1 MTGIVSVNIKKIKA
15 TASVNRLLDE
25 NYRDEKTAEKYDD
38 GHRVIRT
45 DETGEN
51 VFLLRRPE
59 NYDRARRD
67 RIRQINDARA
77 ARGAGPRVTN
87 KAAIARGETTLQAE
101 RTRQAAGIR
110 KLRADTVDT
119 LGLVVQPS
127 KDFIAGLT
135 RDEQTRFFRE
145 ALEVLQA
152 HPDEFGQIDTAVI
165 HYDENTPHM
174 QCLSST
180 LNFDTLTAD
189 AKKICGNKSK
199 LSNKQTILADGLKAR
214 GWDVDRGMKRVD
226 NPAYQNWKT
235 DMEARGYTVNRHN
248 DRLLLQ
254 KQAELD
260 AKAQEQLDRG
270 IDLMDRDLKLVTAE
284 NDLTSRLRAVEARE
298 AAVKAAERE
307 IDLKRREMD
316 SRAVRQR
323 RTAQNQKQQAEA
335 LERREKAVE
344 GREKAVGA
352 AEGQLDLERREMD
365 SRATRQRQT
374 AQKQAERETA
384 LDARERQLS
393 DWSGKLD
400 QMQRHADAR
409 EQGLADREQ
418 GLNDRE
424 KRLKRGERDAL
435 KNIQDAAFGLWN
447 AANDELEKRRQA
459 ADEALDARSFEAAV
473 SALGQNLG
481 DGISR

>member
-1 MTGIVSVNIKKIKA
+1 MTGVVSVNIKKIKA

-51 VFLLRRPE
+51 VFLLQRPE
-59 NYDRARRD
+59 NYDRARKD

-77 ARGAGPRVTN
+77 ARGAGPRISN

-101 RTRQAAGIR
+101 RTRQAAGTR

-127 KDFIAGLT
+127 RDFIAGLT
-135 RDEQTRFFRE
+135 REDQTRFFQA
-145 ALEVLQA
+145 ALEVLQE
-152 HPDEFGQIDTAVI
+152 HPEEFGQIETAVI

-180 LNFDTLTAD
+180 LNFDTLTSD

-199 LSNKQTILADGLKAR
+199 LSHKQTILADGLQAR
-214 GWDVDRGMKRVD
+214 GWDVERGLQRVD
-226 NPAYQNWKT
+226 NPVYQNWKT
-235 DMEARGYTVNRHN
+235 DMEARGYEVNRHN

-260 AKAQEQLDRG
+260 VKAQEQLDKG
-270 IDLMDRDLKLVTAE
+270 IDLMDRDLQLVAAE

-316 SRAVRQR
+316 SRAARQR
-323 RTAQNQKQQAEA
+323 RTAENQKQQAET
-335 LERREKAVE
+335 LERREKAVY
-344 GREKAVGA
+344 GRETAVEA
-352 AEGQLDLERREMD
+352 AEGQLDQKRREMD
-365 SRATRQRQT
+365 SRTARQRQT

-400 QMQRHADAR
+400 QMQRNADAR
-409 EQGLADREQ
+409 EQGLDDRE
-418 GLNDRE
+418 R
-424 KRLKRGERDAL
+424 RLKRAERDAL
-435 KNIQDAAFGLWN
+435 ANVQNAAFGLWN

-459 ADEALDARSFEAAV
+459 ADEMLDAKSFEAAV

>member
-1 MTGIVSVNIKKIKA
+1 MAGIVSVNIKKIKA

-25 NYRDEKTAEKYDD
+25 NYRDETTAEKYDD

-101 RTRQAAGIR
+101 RTRQAAGTR

-135 RDEQTRFFRE
+135 REDQTRFFRA
-145 ALEVLQA
+145 ALAVLQE
-152 HPDEFGQIDTAVI
+152 HPEEYGQIETAVI

-180 LNFDTLTAD
+180 LNFDTLTSD
-189 AKKICGNKSK
+189 AKKICGNKSR
-199 LSNKQTILADGLKAR
+199 LSNKQTILADGLQAR
-214 GWDVDRGMKRVD
+214 GWDVVRGMQRVD
-226 NPAYQNWKT
+226 NPDYRNWKT

-260 AKAQEQLDRG
+260 AKAQEQLDKG
-270 IDLMDRDLKLVTAE
+270 IDLMDRDLQLVAAE

-298 AAVKAAERE
+298 AAAKAVERE

-316 SRAVRQR
+316 SRAARQR
-323 RTAQNQKQQAEA
+323 RTAENQKQQAEA
-335 LERREKAVE
+335 LERREKALE
-344 GREKAVGA
+344 GRETALGA
-352 AEGQLDLERREMD
+352 AEGQLALERREMD
-365 SRATRQRQT
+365 SRAARQRQT
-374 AQKQAERETA
+374 AQKQAERERA
-384 LDARERQLS
+384 LDARESQLS

-400 QMQRHADAR
+400 QMRRNADV
-409 EQGLADREQ
+409 REQ

-424 KRLKRGERDAL
+424 KRLKRDERDAL
-435 KNIQDAAFGLWN
+435 KNIQNAAFGLWN

-459 ADEALDARSFEAAV
+459 ADEALDAQSFASAV
-473 SALGQNLG
+473 SALGQNIG

>member
-1 MTGIVSVNIKKIKA
+1 MSGIVSVNIKKIKA
-15 TASVNRLLDE
+15 MSSVNRLLDE

-45 DETGEN
+45 DETAEN
-51 VFLLRRPE
+51 VFLLQRPE
-59 NYDRARRD
+59 NYDKARRD

-101 RTRQAAGIR
+101 RTRQAAGTR

-135 RDEQTRFFRE
+135 RDEQTRFFQA

-174 QCLSST
+174 QCLAST
-180 LNFDTLTAD
+180 LNFDTLTSD

-199 LSNKQTILADGLKAR
+199 LSDKQTILAEGLKAK
-214 GWDVDRGMKRVD
+214 GWDIERGMKRVD
-226 NPAYQNWKT
+226 NPAYRNWKT
-235 DMEARGYTVNRHN
+235 DMEARGYRVNRHN
-248 DRLLLQ
+248 DMLLLRQ
-254 KQAELD
+254 QAELD
-260 AKAQEQLDRG
+260 AKAQEQLDKG
-270 IDLMDRDLKLVTAE
+270 IDLMDRDLKLVAAE
-284 NDLTSRLRAVEARE
+284 HDLTFRLRAVETRE

-307 IDLKRREMD
+307 LDQKRREMD
-316 SRAVRQR
+316 SRAARQR
-323 RTAQNQKQQAEA
+323 QTAQNQKQQAES
-335 LERREKAVE
+335 LERREKAVY
-344 GREKAVGA
+344 GRETAVRA
-352 AEGQLDLERREMD
+352 AEGQLDQKRREMD
-365 SRATRQRQT
+365 SRAIKQRQT
-374 AQKQAERETA
+374 GQKQAERETA
-384 LDARERQLS
+384 LDARESQLS

-400 QMQRHADAR
+400 QMQRNADAR
-409 EQGLADREQ
+409 EQS
-418 GLNDRE
+418 LNDRE

-459 ADEALDARSFEAAV
+459 ADATLDAQSFEAAI
-473 SALGQNLG
+473 SALDRNLG
-481 DGISR
+481 DGISL

>member
-45 DETGEN
+45 DETSEN
-51 VFLLRRPE
+51 VFLLERPE

-101 RTRQAAGIR
+101 RTRQAAGTR

-127 KDFIAGLT
+127 RDFIAGLT
-135 RDEQTRFFRE
+135 REDQTRFFRA
-145 ALEVLQA
+145 ALEVLRE
-152 HPDEFGQIDTAVI
+152 HPEEFGQIETAVI

-199 LSNKQTILADGLKAR
+199 LSHKQTILADGLKAR
-214 GWDVDRGMKRVD
+214 GWDVERGMQRVD

-254 KQAELD
+254 KQTELD
-260 AKAQEQLDRG
+260 VKAQEQLDKG

-284 NDLTSRLRAVEARE
+284 HDLTSRLRAVEARE

-307 IDLKRREMD
+307 IDRKRQEMD
-316 SRAVRQR
+316 SRAARQR
-323 RTAQNQKQQAEA
+323 QTAQNQKRQAES
-335 LERREKAVE
+335 LERREKALE
-344 GREKAVGA
+344 GRETALGA
-352 AEGQLDLERREMD
+352 AEGRLGLERREMD
-365 SRATRQRQT
+365 SRAARQRQT
-374 AQKQAERETA
+374 AQKQAERERA
-384 LDARERQLS
+384 LDARESQLS

-400 QMQRHADAR
+400 QMQRNADAR
-409 EQGLADREQ
+409 EQGLD
-418 GLNDRE
+418 DRE

-435 KNIQDAAFGLWN
+435 KNIQNAAFNLWN

-459 ADEALDARSFEAAV
+459 ADETLDARSFASAV